1 MLELIEPY
9 AREDKGQQVFFTSD
23 AVSSLARFESFS
35 LLLSSL
41 ALLQINSSLA
51 DGSISSRRKL
61 LNTL

>member
-9 AREDKGQQVFFTSD
+9 AREDKGQQVFFFTSD

-41 ALLQINSSLA
+41 ALLSLQE
-51 DGSISSRRKL
+51 SK
-61 LNTL
+61 